1 MSQST
6 SAESNDQEPAQGITG
21 ISVRGY
27 KSLYEESSME
37 IRPLTILAGANSS
50 GKSSI
55 MQPLLLM
62 KQTLEATYDPG
73 ALLIYGSNVRFTLAE
88 QLLSQLSGES
98 YTDRFIIKVETD
110 GNPYNQYFISTFRK
124 HPKKGIELIETILKV
139 GNEEI
144 KISVDKTHEEFIAQ
158 IPIWLKDLD
167 KAALERGVK
176 WGATRK
182 RCFLELDLVE
192 PDLNPS
198 STTFNFSSDFQEY
211 IRKLIHVPGL
221 RGNPE
226 RTYPTTAI
234 GSEFP
239 GTFENYVASV
249 VNHWQENEDNRLKDL
264 GRDLETLRLSSKVE
278 AKRVND
284 VHIELRVGRLPGS
297 GSARDM
303 VSIADVGLGVSQIL
317 PVLVALL
324 VAEPGQLVYLEQPEM
339 HLHPRA
345 QAALAE
351 ILADAAKR
359 DVRVVLETH
368 SELLLLAVQSLVAE
382 GKLSPDLVKLHWFTR
397 REDGVTKVSSA
408 DLDEAGAF
416 GDWPED
422 FGDVSMK
429 LESRYLDAAEA
440 RLWKRSHG
448 S

>member
-1 MSQST
+1 MSKST
-6 SAESNDQEPAQGITG
+6 SAESNGKGVVQGITR
-21 ISVRGY
+21 ISVNGY
-27 KSLYEESSME
+27 KSLYEECSIE

-55 MQPLLLM
+55 MQPFLLM

-73 ALLIYGSNVRFTLAE
+73 ALLLNGPNVRFTLAE
-88 QLLSQLSGES
+88 QLLSQSSGES
-98 YTDRFIIKVETD
+98 YTNRFTIKVET
-110 GNPYNQYFISTFRK
+110 GNNSDNSYFINTFKK
-124 HPKKGIELIETILKV
+124 HPKKGIEIIATTLKLGDV
-139 GNEEI
+139 EI
-144 KISVDKTHEEFIAQ
+144 KISVDKTHEEFMNQ
-158 IPIWLKDLD
+158 IPTWLNNEV
-167 KAALERGVK
+167 ALERGAK
-176 WGATRK
+176 WGVIRK

-192 PDLNPS
+192 PNLKPSNFILNLS
-198 STTFNFSSDFQEY
+198 SSFQEY

-226 RTYPTTAI
+226 RSYPTTAI

-239 GTFENYVASV
+239 GTFENYFVSV

-264 GRDLETLRLSSKVE
+264 GRDLATLGLSSKVE

-284 VHIELRVGRLPGS
+284 VQIELRISRLPGS
-297 GSARDM
+297 DNTTDM
-303 VSIADVGLGVSQIL
+303 VSLADVGTGVSQVL

-324 VAEPGQLVYLEQPEM
+324 VAEPGQLVYLEQPEI

-345 QAALAE
+345 QAAMAE

-359 DVRVVLETH
+359 GVRVVVETH

-382 GKLSPDLVKLHWFTR
+382 GNLSPDLVKLHWFTR

-408 DLDEAGAF
+408 NLDEAGAF

-422 FGDVSMK
+422 FGDVS
-429 LESRYLDAAEA
+429 LQQESRYLDAAEA
-440 RLWKRSHG
+440 RLWKR
-448 S
+448 